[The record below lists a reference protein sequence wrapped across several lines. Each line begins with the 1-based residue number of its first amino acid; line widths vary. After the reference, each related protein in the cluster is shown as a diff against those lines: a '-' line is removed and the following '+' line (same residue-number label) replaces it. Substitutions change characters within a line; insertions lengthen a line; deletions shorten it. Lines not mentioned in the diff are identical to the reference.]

1 MLMFNLH
8 RPLSELEQRRNR
20 RYSYAEVAE
29 KSGLTRQGV
38 RRLLTEQ
45 TLSIRVDT
53 LDHLLRFFH
62 AEGMAITVAD
72 LFVESDD

>member
-1 MLMFNLH
+1 
-8 RPLSELEQRRNR
+8 RNR

-45 TLSIRVDT
+45 TLTIRVDT
-53 LDHLLRFFH
+53 LARLLDFFR
-62 AEGMAITVAD
+62 AEGLDITLGD
-72 LFVESDD
+72 LFTESET